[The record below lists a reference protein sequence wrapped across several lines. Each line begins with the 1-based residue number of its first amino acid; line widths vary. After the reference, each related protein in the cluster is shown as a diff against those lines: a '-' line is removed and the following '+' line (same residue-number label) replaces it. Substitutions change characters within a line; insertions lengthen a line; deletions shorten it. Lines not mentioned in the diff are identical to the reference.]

1 MLFLFAACV
10 TGGNREVLH
19 GSHNNRAERVVRD
32 SIYLRDSVFVAMRA
46 DTVFYEKQ
54 RTVFRDRLS
63 IDTFIVCD
71 TLFKERVV
79 TVEKVVKQYPPSL
92 VLAVGSSVV
101 CGLAKRFSAP
111 FVEPVESFYRISLCK
126 RVFHLKELQGTA
138 TISWLPMANVW
149 NS

>member
-54 RTVFRDRLS
+54 RTVFRDRFS

-71 TLFKERVV
+71 TLFNERVV
-79 TVEKVVKQYPPSL
+79 TVEKVVKQYPSPWFLLSAVVLYVAWRKGVLHRLWSL
-92 VLAVGSSVV
+92 F
-101 CGLAKRFSAP
+101 K
-111 FVEPVESFYRISLCK
+111 
-126 RVFHLKELQGTA
+126 VFIG
-138 TISWLPMANVW
+138 
-149 NS
+149 

>member
-1 MLFLFAACV
+1 MKRIRKIWWCSMLFLFAACV

-79 TVEKVVKQYPPSL
+79 TVEKVVKQYPSPWFLLSAVVLYVAWRKGVLHRLWSL
-92 VLAVGSSVV
+92 L
-101 CGLAKRFSAP
+101 K
-111 FVEPVESFYRISLCK
+111 
-126 RVFHLKELQGTA
+126 VFIG
-138 TISWLPMANVW
+138 
-149 NS
+149 